1 MPNLTRDR
9 PAIPTRNWDYQLA
22 SEVIPMLQERL
33 EMKIQARQH
42 ELVARSWDHEQNVHD
57 VVHSAF

>member
-22 SEVIPMLQERL
+22 SKVIPTPQERL

-42 ELVARSWDHEQNVHD
+42 ELVAQSRVHE
-57 VVHSAF
+57 

>member
-1 MPNLTRDR
+1 MPNPTRDR
-9 PAIPTRNWDYQLA
+9 PAIPTHNWDYQLA
-22 SEVIPMLQERL
+22 SEVIPTPQERL

-42 ELVARSWDHEQNVHD
+42 ELVARSWVHKQNVHD